1 MSPTDPLHGFP
12 ESLGLELSPGAADR
26 LVRFET
32 LLRERGIPLGLVSS
46 GDADRIMERH
56 VLDSLR
62 AAVAV
67 EAGDSSA
74 YDLGAGAGLPGLV
87 VAIARPRLAV
97 RLVEARRRRAAF
109 LELAVEELGVTNASV
124 ILGRVEELE
133 EPADLCFARAL
144 ASPAE
149 SWSLARGLLRAGGRL
164 VYFAGVHVDL
174 PDELP
179 GAREIRLLETAV
191 LESTGPLVIMTR

>member
-12 ESLGLELSPGAADR
+12 ESLGLELSLGAADR
-26 LVRFET
+26 LVRFEA
-32 LLRERGIPLGLVSS
+32 LIRERGIPLGLVSS

-67 EAGDSSA
+67 EAGDASA
-74 YDLGAGAGLPGLV
+74 YDLGAGGGLPGLV

-109 LELAVEELGVTNASV
+109 LELAVEELGVVNAAV
-124 ILGRVEELE
+124 IPGRVEELE
-133 EPADLCFARAL
+133 EPVDLCFARAL

-164 VYFAGVHVDL
+164 VYFAGAHFDL

-179 GAREIRLLETAV
+179 GAREIRVLETAV
-191 LESTGPLVIMTR
+191 LESTGPLVIMAR